1 MPSPSIPKMRAAAAP
16 ASARLFRLRRCAVH
30 AADFSEPLLKDE
42 LIEASDR
49 QSRENAN
56 ALVEHPIRIL
66 ERKGDFRGRTFGFRW
81 IGNTSMRCHR
91 LAGPDRTGFPRS
103 VVTNSENEVE
113 RRRAG
118 LGELIPPLRTKA
130 RRVISEALQEFDGA
144 RVHSALRLATGAVG
158 TEFTCTELVQDGL
171 GHDRAR
177 RVAGA

>member
-16 ASARLFRLRRCAVH
+16 ASARLFRLRRCAVY
-30 AADFSEPLLKDE
+30 AADFSEPLLKAE

-56 ALVEHPIRIL
+56 TLVEHPIRIL

-81 IGNTSMRCHR
+81 IGNTPMRCHR
-91 LAGPDRTGFPRS
+91 LAGPERTGFPRS

-118 LGELIPPLRTKA
+118 LGELIPPPSNESPTCHNRG
-130 RRVISEALQEFDGA
+130 FA
-144 RVHSALRLATGAVG
+144 RVRWCAGSLGPSAGYRRCRHGIYL
-158 TEFTCTELVQDGL
+158 
-171 GHDRAR
+171 HRACS
-177 RVAGA
+177 GWP